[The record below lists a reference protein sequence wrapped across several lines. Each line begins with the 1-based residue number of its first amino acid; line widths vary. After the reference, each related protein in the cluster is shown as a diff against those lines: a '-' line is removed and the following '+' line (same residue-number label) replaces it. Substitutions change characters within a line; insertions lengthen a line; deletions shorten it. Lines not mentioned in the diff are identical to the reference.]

1 MLDTAALV
9 QEQRDLA
16 TRVRVVDDLGPS
28 CGGPRESLTPF
39 GHRRRRP
46 GAGAIFDDHPEPR
59 VVAGFDVAYD
69 GDTAFGALVFVDVER
84 LAVLESVT
92 ASAPAAIPYIP
103 GLLAYR
109 ELPALRAAWARRP
122 RDPEVLLFDGA
133 GIMHPRRL
141 GIASHAGVLL
151 DVPTLGVT
159 KSLLCGRVEG
169 RLEKTGDVAP
179 VRDGGDLLGHAF
191 RSSPRA
197 SKPVYVSPGH
207 RVSHDGALALVQRL
221 CTGKHKLPLPI
232 AEADRLAG
240 AAKRPGTGQQRLE
253 F

>member
-9 QEQRDLA
+9 QEQRELA
-16 TRVRVVDDLGPS
+16 TRVRVVDD
-28 CGGPRESLTPF
+28 
-39 GHRRRRP
+39 
-46 GAGAIFDDHPEPR
+46 HPKLR
-59 VVAGFDVAYD
+59 VAAGFDVAYD
-69 GDTAFGALVFVDVER
+69 GDTAHGALVFVDVER

-92 ASAPAAIPYIP
+92 ASAPAAVPYIP

-109 ELPALRAAWARRP
+109 ELPALQAAWRARP
-122 RDPEVLLFDGA
+122 RDPDVLLFDGA

-141 GIASHAGVLL
+141 GVASHAGVLL

-169 RLEKTGDVAP
+169 RLEKTGDVAR
-179 VRDGGDLLGHAF
+179 VRDGADLLGYAY

-197 SKPVYVSPGH
+197 SKPIYVSPGH
-207 RVSHDGALALVQRL
+207 RVSHDAALALVRRL
-221 CTGKHKLPLPI
+221 CTGRHKLPLPV

-240 AAKRPGTGQQRLE
+240 VAKRPGPAGQQRLE